1 MLEPRDF
8 REDFGNSGILLGGFQ
23 LEEHCF
29 GGEIA
34 VVKAHG
40 AEIGVPRDDLFKNVL
55 NEARGRDPAL
65 ILFDRPVHDLRD
77 AQDLRGRFYTKN
89 TPYAISTE
97 EVEEFHDV
105 GIPAEIVEVALN
117 AQRQL
122 EVFLFELVR
131 FAHAG
136 LLGKRGNRV
145 L

>member
-1 MLEPRDF
+1 M
-8 REDFGNSGILLGGFQ
+8 
-23 LEEHCF
+23 
-29 GGEIA
+29 
-34 VVKAHG
+34 VKAHG

-55 NEARGRDPAL
+55 DEARGRDPAL

-77 AQDLRGRFYTKN
+77 AQDLRGRFYAQN

-131 FAHAG
+131 FAHAR
-136 LLGKRGNRV
+136 LLEKRGNRV